1 MCVRPIELIMSVE
14 MKLMERRTKSVSAD
28 GLLRLPID
36 IYREWGE
43 PAEVRFDLVEID
55 DGVSE
60 IRLRTK

>member
-1 MCVRPIELIMSVE
+1 MLVEDNLPTMSTDTN
-14 MKLMERRTKSVSAD
+14 LMERRTKPISAD

-43 PAEVRFDLVEID
+43 PAELRFDLVEVD

-60 IRLRTK
+60 VRLRTK